1 MRNRLTRL
9 WPIMIIL
16 SVLMISGCS
25 KSGEK
30 DSGTSTGDAA
40 VAQNAVPEL
49 LAGQDEPE
57 AKAEN
62 IIRTDIAA
70 SVDGK
75 VLKKSELENN
85 VKERMRI
92 LKDQIPADKR
102 KEFQQHLS
110 RQLTENFI
118 IRTLLENEIDKRKI
132 TASSEEIVKTMNQ
145 IRASLPPEKKMDD
158 FLKENRITQEDIIFA
173 VRAEKF
179 KNIVVGK
186 KAKPTQKEIS
196 KFYNDNREGLFTE
209 PESVHVRHILV
220 ALGKD
225 DDAKVQAEK
234 KEKIENL
241 RSQLLNGGNF
251 AELAAKNS
259 DCPSK
264 EVGGD
269 LNFVRRGQ
277 TVKAFEDAAFSQEKN
292 AIGPVVKTEFGYH
305 IIQVLDKKPSR
316 KVALE
321 DVKDRISNHLEQAKQ
336 VEVFNAVL
344 NDLKEKAK
352 IEIY

>member
-1 MRNRLTRL
+1 
-9 WPIMIIL
+9 
-16 SVLMISGCS
+16 
-25 KSGEK
+25 
-30 DSGTSTGDAA
+30 
-40 VAQNAVPEL
+40 
-49 LAGQDEPE
+49 
-57 AKAEN
+57 
-62 IIRTDIAA
+62 
-70 SVDGK
+70 
-75 VLKKSELENN
+75 
-85 VKERMRI
+85 
-92 LKDQIPADKR
+92 
-102 KEFQQHLS
+102 
-110 RQLTENFI
+110 
-118 IRTLLENEIDKRKI
+118 
-132 TASSEEIVKTMNQ
+132 
-145 IRASLPPEKKMDD
+145 MDD

-179 KNIVVGK
+179 KNMVVGK

-196 KFYNDNREGLFTE
+196 KFYSDNRENLFTE

-220 ALGKD
+220 TLGKEED
-225 DDAKVQAEK
+225 DNVQAEK

-241 RSQLLNGGNF
+241 RNQLLNGGNF

-269 LNFVRRGQ
+269 LNFLRRGQ

-305 IIQVLDKKPSR
+305 IIQVLDKRPSK

>member
-1 MRNRLTRL
+1 MRNRLSRL
-9 WPIMIIL
+9 WPIMIL
-16 SVLMISGCS
+16 LFVFVISGCS

-30 DSGTSTGDAA
+30 DSGTVTGDAA
-40 VAQNAVPEL
+40 VVQEAVSDL
-49 LAGQDEPE
+49 SSGQSEPE
-57 AKAEN
+57 VKAEN
-62 IIRTDIAA
+62 NKRTDIVA

-102 KEFQQHLS
+102 KEFQQNLS
-110 RQLTENFI
+110 RQLTESFI

-132 TASSEEIVKTMNQ
+132 TANSDEIVKTMNN
-145 IRASLPPEKKMDD
+145 IKASLPPEKKMDD

-179 KNIVVGK
+179 KNMVVGK

-196 KFYNDNREGLFTE
+196 KFYSDNKENLFTE

-225 DDAKVQAEK
+225 EDDKVQAEK
-234 KEKIENL
+234 KEKIESL
-241 RSQLLNGGNF
+241 RNQLLNGGNF
-251 AELAAKNS
+251 VELAAKNS

-269 LNFVRRGQ
+269 LNFLRRGQ

-305 IIQVLDKKPSR
+305 IIQVLDKRPSK

>member
-1 MRNRLTRL
+1 
-9 WPIMIIL
+9 MIA
-16 SVLMISGCS
+16 GCS
-25 KSGEK
+25 EEGKKE
-30 DSGTSTGDAA
+30 SGTVTGDGAGVQDAA
-40 VAQNAVPEL
+40 SGILGGQN
-49 LAGQDEPE
+49 EPE
-57 AKAEN
+57 MKAEN
-62 IIRTDIAA
+62 IKRTDIAA

-75 VLKKSELENN
+75 VLKKSELESN

-92 LKDQIPADKR
+92 LKDQIPSGKR

-118 IRTLLENEIDKRKI
+118 IRTLLENELDRRKI
-132 TASSEEIVKTMNQ
+132 TTSSEDIVSTMNNLM
-145 IRASLPPEKKMDD
+145 ASLPPDKKMDD

-179 KNIVVGK
+179 KNMVIGK

-196 KFYNDNREGLFTE
+196 KFYSDNRENLFME

-225 DDAKVQAEK
+225 EDDKVQAEK
-234 KEKIENL
+234 REKIEDL
-241 RSQLLNGGNF
+241 RNQLLNGANF
-251 AELAAKNS
+251 AELAGKYS

-264 EVGGD
+264 EVRGD
-269 LNFVRRGQ
+269 LYYIQRGQ
-277 TVKAFEDAAFSQEKN
+277 MVEAFEDAAFSQEKN
-292 AIGPVVKTEFGYH
+292 AIGPVIKTEFGYH
-305 IIQVLDKKPSR
+305 IIQVLDKRPSR
-316 KVALE
+316 KVTLE
-321 DVKDRISNHLEQAKQ
+321 DVKDKISNHLEQTKQ
-336 VEVFNAVL
+336 VEIFNAVL

>member
-1 MRNRLTRL
+1 MIVIFVLT
-9 WPIMIIL
+9 
-16 SVLMISGCS
+16 VSGCA
-25 KSGEK
+25 KNEEK
-30 DSGTSTGDAA
+30 DSGTVTGDAA
-40 VAQNAVPEL
+40 VVQEAVPDL
-49 LAGQDEPE
+49 LSEQSEPE
-57 AKAEN
+57 VKTEN
-62 IIRTDIAA
+62 IKRTDIVV

-102 KEFQQHLS
+102 KEFQQNLS
-110 RQLTENFI
+110 RQLTESFI

-132 TASSEEIVKTMNQ
+132 TASSDEIVKTMNN
-145 IRASLPPEKKMDD
+145 IKASLPPEKKMDD

-179 KNIVVGK
+179 KNMVVGK

-196 KFYNDNREGLFTE
+196 KFYSDNRENFFTE

-220 ALGKD
+220 ALGKEED
-225 DDAKVQAEK
+225 DKVQAEK

-241 RSQLLNGGNF
+241 RNQLLNGGNF

-269 LNFVRRGQ
+269 LNFLRRGQ

-305 IIQVLDKKPSR
+305 IIQVLDKRPSQ